1 MVQGRKLIFPRA
13 IVVCRKAKSEG
24 DEKFRIGL
32 EDRKERI
39 KGKAQILCDGSF
51 RLLSRQKNHLFYKR
65 LHIFSLKGLNY
76 LGINFNRNYILGRLF
91 ILFMLLHS
99 EQLSSFILDVFI
111 Y

>member
-1 MVQGRKLIFPRA
+1 M
-13 IVVCRKAKSEG
+13 CRKAKSEG

-51 RLLSRQKNHLFYKR
+51 RLLSRQKVHLFYNR
-65 LHIFSLKGLNY
+65 LHTFSLKGLNY

-91 ILFMLLHS
+91 ILFMLLHF

>member
-1 MVQGRKLIFPRA
+1 M
-13 IVVCRKAKSEG
+13 CREAKSEG

-51 RLLSRQKNHLFYKR
+51 RLLSRQKVHLFYNR

-91 ILFMLLHS
+91 ILFMLLHF